1 MSALILSLTLTA
13 CGDKDPTTDSGVEET
28 DADTDADSDSDT
40 DADSDAD
47 TDADS
52 DADADTDADVVTTEV
67 DASGGENWV
76 YYDLETQSVVT
87 PGEPDTDTAWDLA
100 FQRYAVHL
108 NGGISGPGA
117 VQVAPYEG
125 YYDAFDENTQA
136 PPHGWITD
144 REDED
149 GDGEDEYAMG
159 GWYDYDSATHQL
171 APADVLYFVDTGDD
185 FYRLRFLSYY
195 DESGNS
201 GILSF
206 ESGAVESY

>member
-52 DADADTDADVVTTEV
+52 DADTDADTDADVVTTEV

-100 FQRYAVHL
+100 CQRYAVHL

-149 GDGEDEYAMG
+149 GDGEE
-159 GWYDYDSATHQL
+159 
-171 APADVLYFVDTGDD
+171 
-185 FYRLRFLSYY
+185 
-195 DESGNS
+195 
-201 GILSF
+201 
-206 ESGAVESY
+206 